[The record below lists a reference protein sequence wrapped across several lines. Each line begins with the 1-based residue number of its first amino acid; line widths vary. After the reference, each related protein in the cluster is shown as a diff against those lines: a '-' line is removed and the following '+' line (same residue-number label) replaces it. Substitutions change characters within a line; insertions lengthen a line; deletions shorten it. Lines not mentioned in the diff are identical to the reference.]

1 MSELIIAQIQQALTE
16 ITPYIQQDGG
26 DLSFVDFDAKTGV
39 VTVQMHGACVGCGLS
54 QVTLKAGV
62 ERLLK
67 AKLPNVTSVRAV

>member
-1 MSELIIAQIQQALTE
+1 MSDIVANIKHALLE

-26 DLSFVDFDAKTGV
+26 DLEFIEYNAQTGV
-39 VTVQMHGACVGCGLS
+39 VTVQLHGACVGCGLS

-67 AKLPNVTSVRAV
+67 AKIPSVSSVRAV

>member
-1 MSELIIAQIQQALTE
+1 MSDIIAHIKQVLLE

-26 DLSFVDFDAKTGV
+26 DLEFIEYNDRTGV
-39 VTVQMHGACVGCGLS
+39 VTVQLHGACVGCGLS

-67 AKLPNVTSVRAV
+67 AKIPSVSSVRAV